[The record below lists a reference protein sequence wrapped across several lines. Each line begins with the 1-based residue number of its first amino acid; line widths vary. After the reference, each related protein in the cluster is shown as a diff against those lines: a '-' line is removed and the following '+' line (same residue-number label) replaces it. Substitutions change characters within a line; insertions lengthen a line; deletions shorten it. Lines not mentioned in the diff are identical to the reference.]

1 MSNIFRFG
9 LIVIVFVYW
18 AQSDGPLT
26 PDSENWDNQ
35 EEFLNELLEYSG
47 LSKIGKNFTVCTDVI
62 CNVNANGNIVWE
74 IREQLYENNLM
85 QSNGNE
91 SIDGCL
97 KTNSDSYHYNECMEK
112 VRKNMLTYL
121 TDHFQDD
128 FGKQFQCNNETILK
142 IQLSENCIGSTFQ

>member
-26 PDSENWDNQ
+26 PDSEDSEIL
-35 EEFLNELLEYSG
+35 EEFLSTLLEYSG
-47 LSKIGKNFTVCTDVI
+47 LSKNETYFTVCTDVI

-74 IREQLYENNLM
+74 IREKLYESNLM
-85 QSNGNE
+85 QSNANK

-97 KTNSDSYHYNECMEK
+97 KTNSDFDLYNVCMKE
-112 VRKNMLTYL
+112 VRKNMLSYL
-121 TDHFQDD
+121 RKKFEKD
-128 FGKQFQCNNETILK
+128 FTGIFQCENETILK
-142 IQLSENCIGSTFQ
+142 IQLSENCI